1 MVDSSENKNLCLQLL
16 KCESEESVIKLLK
29 EKGYWD
35 DPKFWKT
42 YGDGVDSNFG
52 QISGQQTQAD
62 LSLVEKI
69 INSVDAVLMNECLI
83 KKVNPEGANAPKSIS
98 EALKKWFSVHDGQLR
113 NLTTKQLEDLSEKIH
128 LVASGD
134 KMYPC
139 FSIIDKGEGQTPYNI
154 EKTILSLG
162 KIRKAKIPFVQGK
175 YNMGGAA
182 AMVFAGEDNL
192 QLVISKRSQEL
203 QDENDDSFERWG
215 FTIVRRDESVAEMK
229 GIPIYNYLCVDDKL
243 LSFKSDTLP
252 LLPSK
257 EYSKNKP
264 PKNYKQDLES
274 GTLIKL
280 YNYDIGAGL
289 RSAIIT
295 DLYFRLSTLLP
306 AMAMPVTLTETRNY
320 RSNSY
325 TRRLTG
331 IITRLESDES
341 IRKNIEDG
349 FPYSSIIS
357 FNNERIPLKMYAFK
371 KVKSLSGDTSL
382 LRKNEGI
389 IFHING
395 QTHHVISN
403 RVFKNKLGF
412 GNIFKSML
420 VVIDFSETSNEL
432 RNRIFMSNRENA
444 RKNTNYQKL
453 EEKIISTIKD
463 HDAFEK
469 LQNARRLQ
477 DINLKDEK
485 SEPLTDLLQNIMN
498 YDSQLIDLLKGMD
511 IKNMENLIDASISKE
526 KFEGKKFPTYF
537 ELMKKFDQE
546 KLKLGHFNK
555 RIRIQY
561 KTDANNDYFDR
572 ISEKGKFNLMYK
584 IDNGEFLDVPDFQIN
599 LFNGYGNLNINF
611 PDKIIPGDIICFK
624 SEISDNNKINGFI
637 EEFYVKVLDED
648 QIKPGKKRLNKRKK
662 PSDDK
667 KGNETKKPSEASLP
681 HVNQLYKNEWKAF
694 EDSYDQTITESDAY
708 MVTIAGNQY
717 DHHINMDNKHLK
729 NIKLK
734 KASDESKSKEIDLYY
749 KTGLTLLIL
758 GIIQDFKKNQEKD
771 SNVDEIEKSV
781 KRTSRAI
788 APFFLSYILYL
799 LRIDK

>member
-1 MVDSSENKNLCLQLL
+1 MENTQNKNLCLKLL
-16 KCESEESVIKLLK
+16 KCESEESVIKILK
-29 EKGYWD
+29 ERGYWNN
-35 DPKFWKT
+35 PEFWKT

-83 KKVNPEGANAPKSIS
+83 KNINPEGDQAPKSIAA
-98 EALKKWFSVHDGQLR
+98 ALKEWFSVHDGKLR
-113 NLTTKQLEDLSEKIH
+113 NLTTKQLQDLSDKIH

-134 KMYPC
+134 KKNPC
-139 FSIIDKGEGQTPYNI
+139 FSIIDKGEGQTPYKI

-182 AMVFAGEDNL
+182 AMVFAGNDNL
-192 QLVISKRSQEL
+192 QLVISKRNQEL
-203 QDENDDSFERWG
+203 KKHDDDSFEKWG

-229 GIPIYNYLCVDDKL
+229 GIPVYNYLCVDNKL
-243 LSFKSDTLP
+243 LSFKSDSLP
-252 LLPSK
+252 LLPGK
-257 EYSKNKP
+257 KYSRNSP
-264 PKNYKQDLES
+264 PENYRQELES

-280 YNYDIGAGL
+280 YDYDIGAGL

-306 AMAMPVTLTETRNY
+306 AMAMPITLTETRKY
-320 RSNSY
+320 KSRSYS
-325 TRRLTG
+325 RRLTG
-331 IITRLESDES
+331 ILTRLESNSDLQRE
-341 IRKNIEDG
+341 IEQG

-357 FNNERIPLKMYAFK
+357 FKNEKIPVKMYAFK
-371 KVKSLSGDTSL
+371 KVKSQAGDTSL

-395 QTHHVISN
+395 QTHHVIPN
-403 RVFKNKLGF
+403 RVFKNKLGY

-420 VVIDFSETSNEL
+420 VVLDFSETSSEL

-444 RKNTNYQKL
+444 RKNTIYKEL
-453 EEKIISTIKD
+453 EEKIIATIKD
-463 HDAFEK
+463 HDAFAK

-498 YDSQLIDLLKGMD
+498 YDSQLVDLLKGMD
-511 IKNMENLIDASISKE
+511 IKNMENLIDASISKNN
-526 KFEGKKFPTYF
+526 FEGKKFPTFF
-537 ELMKKFDQE
+537 ELIKKFDKK
-546 KLKLGHFNK
+546 KLKQGHINK

-561 KTDANNDYFDR
+561 KTDVNNDYFER

-584 IDNGEFLDVPDFQIN
+584 IDNKEYLDVPDFQIN

-611 PDKIIPGDIICFK
+611 PDKVVPGDIVCFK
-624 SEISDNNKINGFI
+624 SKITDNNSVNGFV
-637 EEFYVKVLDED
+637 EEFFVKVLDD
-648 QIKPGKKRLNKRKK
+648 DKIKLSKKRKNERKK

-681 HVNQLYKNEWKAF
+681 YVNQLYKDSWKNF
-694 EDSYDQTITESDAY
+694 EDTYGQRVTESDAY
-708 MVTIAGNQY
+708 MVTVNGNQY

-749 KTGLTLLIL
+749 KTGLTLFNL

-771 SNVDEIEKSV
+771 TDNDTIENSI

-799 LRIDK
+799 LRIEK